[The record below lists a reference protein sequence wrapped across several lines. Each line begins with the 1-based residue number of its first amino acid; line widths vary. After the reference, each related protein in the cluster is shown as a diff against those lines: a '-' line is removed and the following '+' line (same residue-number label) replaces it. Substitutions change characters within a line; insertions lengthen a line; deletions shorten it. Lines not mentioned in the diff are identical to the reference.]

1 MLSTSTSI
9 YLLSTVR
16 AFAVGESLWS
26 KAQKDAIYHLSR
38 YIDSA
43 DPADWNEYR
52 AAMRVPQG
60 DTMARIA
67 LESRPEQLEIARQGL
82 LMGQNHPDDINALIW
97 LLRSF
102 QHFDLVQKPVSYWRL
117 GDQYL
122 EQLDA
127 LAQEIQASHE
137 LGPARP
143 ESIKAW
149 KQEIESIDQGV
160 TPASRAFSESLGRS
174 SRSLVLLLLCLNGLL
189 AAALIGLWCWN
200 TLRLMRQKQQVQWVL
215 QAEQDRAEVTLAA
228 LADAVIT
235 IDGNG
240 RINYLNPVAMGLLG
254 VDKADIL
261 GRPLPQ
267 ALQFHTLDEGFKSE
281 HLLKLLQKGETT
293 MRDGQTRWLRRG
305 NHDMQPV
312 KVMGSSIVHEGEV
325 TGAVIVLHDVS
336 REQKYMEQ
344 LSWNSRHDTLT
355 GLENRGEFERHLQQ
369 LLNQGLHQLKACTLL
384 YIDLDQFK
392 LVNETCSHAAGDEI
406 LSAVAR
412 LLQHNVRGSDE
423 LARLGGDEFGVLLI
437 NCPPHVAQA
446 IAEKLRL
453 AAQALQVQWGDKV
466 LRTGFS
472 IGMVHITSEAR
483 SAADLLRMADV
494 TCYKAKE
501 RGRNRIYAY
510 SPEDHAY
517 SRHVSEMEWVTRIH
531 EAIDADRF
539 CLYAQSIAPLQSG
552 HATGMHFEVLLRLR
566 DEQGQ
571 LIGPGAFIPAAER
584 YGIMPKLDR
593 WVITRT
599 FQTLA
604 RRPAHSCTVDTCAIN
619 LSGPS
624 LDDEDLQEFL
634 QTQIRLYGI
643 APQMLC
649 FEITETS
656 AIANLSN
663 ATRLIQSMR
672 ALGCRFALDDFGVGM
687 SSLTYLKQLP
697 VDHLKI
703 DGGFVHDMLKDPSS
717 HAMVEMINRIA
728 HILGKQTVAEFVE
741 SREIALA
748 LRDIGVDYGQGYA
761 IARPVPMDD
770 EFFTVAAKNRLPQWC
785 GAMAM
790 S

>member
-1 MLSTSTSI
+1 MLSVSTSI

-16 AFAVGESLWS
+16 AFVAGESLWS

-43 DPADWNEYR
+43 SPSDWDRYR
-52 AAMRVPQG
+52 AAMRIPQG

-67 LESRPEQLEIARQGL
+67 LESQPPQLDIARQGL
-82 LMGQNHPDDINALIW
+82 LLGQNHPDDVNALIW
-97 LLRSF
+97 LLHNF
-102 QHFDLVQKPVSYWRL
+102 QQFDLVQKPIAYWKQ

-127 LAQEIQASHE
+127 LAQEIQASQE
-137 LGPARP
+137 LGPTRP
-143 ESIKAW
+143 ENIKAW
-149 KQEIESIDQGV
+149 QQEIDLIDQGI
-160 TPASRAFSESLGRS
+160 TPAAKAFSDSLGQS
-174 SRSLVLLLLCLNGLL
+174 SRTLVFLLLCLNALL
-189 AAALIGLWCWN
+189 AAVLIGLWCWN
-200 TLRLMRQKQQVQWVL
+200 TLRLTRQKQQVQSVL
-215 QAEQDRAEVTLAA
+215 RAEKDRAEVTLAA

-235 IDGNG
+235 IDSQG
-240 RINYLNPVAMGLLG
+240 RINYINPVALGLLG
-254 VDKADIL
+254 ADKPEIID
-261 GRPLPQ
+261 RPLQ
-267 ALQFHTLDEGFKSE
+267 QVLQFHSLDEGFKSE
-281 HLLKLLQKGETT
+281 HLLKLLQRGETT

-305 NHDMQPV
+305 DHGMQPV
-312 KVMGSSIVHEGEV
+312 KVMGSSILYEGEI

-336 REQKYMEQ
+336 REQKYVEQ

-355 GLENRGEFERHLQQ
+355 GLENRSEFEHRLQQ
-369 LLNQGLHQLKACTLL
+369 LLSQGLHQLKPCTLL

-392 LVNETCSHAAGDEI
+392 LVNETCSHTAGDEM
-406 LSAVAR
+406 LSAVSR
-412 LLQHNVRGSDE
+412 MLQHNVRESDE
-423 LARLGGDEFGVLLI
+423 LARLGGDEFGVLLV
-437 NCPPHVAQA
+437 NCPPPAAQA

-472 IGMVHITSEAR
+472 IGMVHITSDAR
-483 SAADLLRMADV
+483 SAADLLRIADV

-517 SRHVSEMEWVTRIH
+517 NRHVSEMEWVTRIH
-531 EAIDADRF
+531 EALEQDRF
-539 CLYAQSIAPLQSG
+539 CLYAQSIAPLQKG
-552 HATGMHFEVLLRLR
+552 HETGMHFEVLLRLR
-566 DEQGQ
+566 DEHGQ
-571 LIGPGAFIPAAER
+571 IIGPGAFIPAAER

-593 WVITRT
+593 WVITKT

-604 RRPAHSCTVDTCAIN
+604 QRPARSSAVDTCAIN

-624 LDDEDLQEFL
+624 LDDEELQEFL
-634 QTQIRLYGI
+634 QTQMLQYDI

-663 ATRLIQSMR
+663 ATRLIQALR
-672 ALGCRFALDDFGVGM
+672 AVGCRFALDDFGVGM

-697 VDHLKI
+697 VDYLKI

-728 HILGKQTVAEFVE
+728 HILGKKTVAEFVE
-741 SREIALA
+741 NQETAQALKA
-748 LRDIGVDYGQGYA
+748 MGVDYGQGYA
-761 IARPVPMDD
+761 IARPISMDYD
-770 EFFTVAAKNRLPQWC
+770 FFTVDAKSQLPQWC
-785 GAMAM
+785 GTMAM